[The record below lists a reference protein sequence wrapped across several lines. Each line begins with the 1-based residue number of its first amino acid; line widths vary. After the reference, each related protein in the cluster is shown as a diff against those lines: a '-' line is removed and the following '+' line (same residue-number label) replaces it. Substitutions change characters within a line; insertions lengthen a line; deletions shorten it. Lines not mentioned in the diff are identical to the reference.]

1 MTRFSFTFDVIMK
14 FVILI
19 SMSEKKISKIFLM
32 GPQGSGK
39 GTQAEMLSKKMGIPA
54 LSMGQLL
61 REEIDAK
68 TDIGLE
74 IVSILHVG
82 NLVPDVIAAKLL
94 QKRLQK
100 SDTQHGYILD
110 GFPRNRSQFNAF
122 SFDVPTH
129 VIVISITE
137 EESLRRLHG
146 RLTCL
151 SCGRVSHVNQGKKM
165 NDPCVCGGVYT
176 IRDDDTEEAIM
187 RRLAIYYHD
196 TIPIIEEYKKQGLV
210 RSIDGGGSIEE
221 VFERIFE
228 AL

>member
-1 MTRFSFTFDVIMK
+1 M
-14 FVILI
+14 
-19 SMSEKKISKIFLM
+19 SKIFLM

-68 TDIGLE
+68 TEIGLE
-74 IVSILHVG
+74 ITSILHVG
-82 NLVPDVIAAKLL
+82 NLVSDVIAAKLL

-100 SDTQHGYILD
+100 PDTEEGYILD
-110 GFPRNRSQFNAF
+110 GFPRNRSQFDAF
-122 SFDVPTH
+122 SFDIPTH
-129 VIVISITE
+129 VIVISITKE
-137 EESLRRLHG
+137 ETLKRLRG

-151 SCGRVSHVNQGKKM
+151 SCGRVSHINQGKKIG
-165 NDPCVCGGVYT
+165 DPCVCGGVYA
-176 IRDDDTEEAIM
+176 IRNDDTEEAIM

-221 VFERIFE
+221 VFECI
-228 AL
+228 LQVL